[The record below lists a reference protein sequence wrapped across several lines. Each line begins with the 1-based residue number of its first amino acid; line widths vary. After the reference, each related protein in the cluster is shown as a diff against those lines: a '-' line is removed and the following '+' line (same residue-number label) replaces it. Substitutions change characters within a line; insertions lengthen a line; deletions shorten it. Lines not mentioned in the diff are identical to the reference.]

1 MAVHM
6 EMTAEVSAV
15 RFYDRPDGYANRLP
29 YSVIVTVSH
38 LTDTTVYLHGAV
50 GTVTREK
57 WTALLDLLRERG
69 VTTVMLER
77 HGKMKTIAL

>member
-1 MAVHM
+1 M

-15 RFYDRPDGYANRLP
+15 RFYDCPDGYAKRLP

-38 LTDTTVYLHGAV
+38 LTDKTVYLHGAV

-57 WTALLDLLRERG
+57 WTALLDMLREQG

-77 HGKMKTIAL
+77 HGRMKTLTLQLI